1 MSLYERTERVL
12 PARHEDSPSR
22 RILEAAGE
30 VFARQGFR
38 RATVRDICKG
48 AGVNVAA
55 VNYYFGDK
63 AGLYLATLKHFRT
76 LAFDK
81 CPLDLTDLTTKSE
94 LKPERA
100 LKTFIRAFVF
110 RVLEEGKASWFGR
123 LVAREYIE
131 PSAALATLVEE
142 TIRPTYLSLA
152 AIVERFFKGYPG
164 EEAIRLCCMSV
175 ISQSLFFLYARPVLE
190 RLFDM
195 NRFEPQE
202 IERIASHI
210 WRFSVKGI
218 REIAKGSKEVCA

>member
-1 MSLYERTERVL
+1 MSLYERTEKVFS
-12 PARHEDSPSR
+12 AGHGDSPSR

-38 RATVRDICKG
+38 RATVRDICTR

-63 AGLYLATLKHFRT
+63 AGLYLATLRHFRA
-76 LAFDK
+76 LAFEK
-81 CPLDLTDLTTKSE
+81 YPLDLITKSE

-110 RVLEEGKASWFGR
+110 RVLEEGKVSWFGR

-131 PSAALATLVEE
+131 PSVALATLVEE

-152 AIVERFFKGYPG
+152 SIIERFFKRYPG

-195 NRFEPQE
+195 SRVEPQE

-210 WRFSVKGI
+210 WRFSIKGI
-218 REIAKGSKEVCA
+218 REIARGSKEVCT